1 MKSKTTKR
9 HATEIR
15 GKKIPRKSQPNVKI
29 DGGLSM
35 ELDEW
40 LRTENAA
47 SLGFHSKSDFV
58 TEAVRKFMQS
68 IRGPRFT
75 DLLETQDGDYSL
87 IDTYLNLSTK
97 FLIVQVDKKHKQ
109 LSCQYCKS
117 DTCDH
122 ILYIWKSMASS
133 ARLTSLNFQCKEVG
147 ERFKFPV

>member
-1 MKSKTTKR
+1 MNSKTTRR